1 MPGTFR
7 TSCVCIVATVALA
20 GCDVRVGEKG
30 DVSVGIFE
38 GKATDRWE
46 RTYPAPAGGR
56 LEIVNADGAIRV
68 SRSDGPQIT
77 VRVDREAEGSSD
89 EAAKE
94 ALKGVQ
100 VVEEVA
106 GDHIKVEVRRP
117 RGDGF
122 GGWRDRRQVAATF
135 EVKLPAGATAS
146 FRTENGAIQ
155 LENVSGT
162 ISAGTTNGA
171 VTGQALRGALT
182 ASTVNGGL
190 QLAMDSVDGP
200 VNLTAVN
207 GGIRLE
213 LAPGV
218 KASLVTAAVNGGV
231 TVDPALNMSSSGDEA
246 AGKGTL
252 GAVRVTGS
260 LNGGG
265 PTITAQTTNGG
276 VRIMARGSRADS
288 ARGR

>member
-1 MPGTFR
+1 MFR
-7 TSCVCIVATVALA
+7 TSCLVVAAAVALT

-46 RTYPAPAGGR
+46 RTYTLPAGGH

-68 SRSDGPQIT
+68 SRSDGPGIT
-77 VRVDREAEGSSD
+77 VRIDREAEGSSD

-94 ALKGVQ
+94 ALQAVR
-100 VVEEVA
+100 VLEEV
-106 GDHIKVEVRRP
+106 GSNRIKVEVRRP
-117 RGDGF
+117 RRDDGWQ
-122 GGWRDRRQVAATF
+122 GRRHVASTF
-135 EVKLPAGATAS
+135 DVRLPVGATAS
-146 FRTENGAIQ
+146 FRTENGPVQ
-155 LENVSGT
+155 LEQVNGT
-162 ISAGTTNGA
+162 ITAATTNGS
-171 VTGQALRGALT
+171 VTGQALSGALT

-200 VNLTAVN
+200 INLTAVN
-207 GGIRLE
+207 GGVRLE

-218 KASLVTAAVNGGV
+218 KASVVAAAVNGGV
-231 TVDPALNMSSSGDEA
+231 TIDPALNLSGNGDESSGR
-246 AGKGTL
+246 GML
-252 GAVRVTGS
+252 GANRVTGN

-276 VRIMARGSRADS
+276 VRIMARGSRADP